1 MYSFQSSLWT
11 LSSPAIPSGCTVA
24 NSLHPKTHISP
35 LFISSC
41 QNSRNIKSALAI
53 RAAGKN
59 VDHDDAISTTTN
71 STTVPLMESSDGLG
85 IVDFLQGKNYFITG
99 ATGFVGKAFVE
110 KMLRAVPNV
119 GKIFLLIKGKD
130 KEAATRRLHD
140 QIMDTELFKS
150 LEQVHG
156 TSYKTFMKSKLV
168 PVVGNVN
175 EPDLGM
181 DADMAS
187 EIANEVDII
196 VNSAANTTFDD
207 RYDATLNTNT
217 MGPYRLLGFAK
228 KCKKLSLFLHFSTAY
243 VHGKREGIILERPL
257 CEGQSVAEAEE
268 SIPVLDIKAE
278 IKLASNLKR
287 SFSGTEIPCNQKMKE
302 LGMERA
308 RAFGWQNTYSFTKA
322 MGEMLINSTRGDIPV
337 VIIRPSIIESTFREP
352 FPGWIEGSRMLDP
365 IIIGHAKGHLTGF
378 IGDPETVIDVVPVD
392 MVVNASM
399 AAMAKQGLT
408 GKPGLTV
415 YHVTSSVANP
425 VDLQTLLKSSS
436 DHFNCFPIKD
446 LKGPKITG
454 TTDIKLFRSVDIF
467 SSYIRGESTVG
478 QNELKGGAASS
489 DPKLRR
495 RQETEYRKIKL
506 YIHLAKLYEPFS
518 HYRGWFDSGN
528 TVKLIRDMS
537 TEERENFGFDVQ
549 SIDWEHYFL
558 DIHIPGLRRHVMKEP
573 HNLCF
578 NRTDENS

>member
-1 MYSFQSSLWT
+1 MYSFQSL
-11 LSSPAIPSGCTVA
+11 LSTHCAPAIPSGCIVA
-24 NSLHPKTHISP
+24 NSFHPKTHISP
-35 LFISSC
+35 LLISSC
-41 QNSRNIKSALAI
+41 QTSRNIKSALAI

-71 STTVPLMESSDGLG
+71 STTVPLMESTDGLG

-99 ATGFVGKAFVE
+99 ATGFVGKVFVE

-119 GKIFLLIKGKD
+119 GKIFLLIKAKD
-130 KEAATRRLHD
+130 KEAATKRLQD

-150 LEQVHG
+150 LEKVHG
-156 TSYKTFMKSKLV
+156 TSYKTFMKNKLV

-228 KCKKLSLFLHFSTAY
+228 KCKKLSLFLHFSTEKPCSAIEFTELASTAY
-243 VHGKREGIILERPL
+243 VHGKRKGIILERPL

-268 SIPVLDIKAE
+268 SIPVLDIEAE
-278 IKLASNLKR
+278 IKLALNLKR
-287 SFSGTEIPCNQKMKE
+287 SFSGTEIAWNQKMKE

-308 RAFGWQNTYSFTKA
+308 RAYGWQNTYSFTKA

-378 IGDPETVIDVVPVD
+378 VGHPETVIDVVPVD

-399 AAMAKQGLT
+399 AAMAKQGLA
-408 GKPGLTV
+408 GKPGLIV
-415 YHVTSSVANP
+415 YHITSSVANP
-425 VDLQTLLKSSS
+425 VNFHTILKFSS
-436 DHFNCFPIKD
+436 DHFNCFPIKG
-446 LKGPKITG
+446 LKGLKTTG
-454 TTDIKLFRSVDIF
+454 TTDIKLFRSADIF
-467 SSYIRGESTVG
+467 SSNIWGESTVG
-478 QNELKGGAASS
+478 QNELKGAAAPS

-506 YIHLAKLYEPFS
+506 YIHLAKLYEPYS
-518 HYRGWFDSGN
+518 HYGGWFDSGN
-528 TVKLIRDMS
+528 TIKR
-537 TEERENFGFDVQ
+537 ERT
-549 SIDWEHYFL
+549 L
-558 DIHIPGLRRHVMKEP
+558 GLRRHVMKEP
-573 HNLCF
+573 HSLCF